1 MEWHGCLTTNFIAF
15 RFSPNADLNDTT
27 ENYESQHKVS
37 LIQTMINDVC
47 TSSTYI
53 EFQFLKHALFFFHKK
68 MFTGCDQDKANITI
82 AHKLLILYMTTV
94 WGFSSR

>member
-1 MEWHGCLTTNFIAF
+1 MEWHGCLTTNVIAF
-15 RFSPNADLNDTT
+15 RFNSNADLNDTT

-37 LIQTMINDVC
+37 LIQTMINDV

-68 MFTGCDQDKANITI
+68 NV
-82 AHKLLILYMTTV
+82 YRV
-94 WGFSSR
+94 